1 MLVPIAPVAQSEAGK
16 DLKSPT
22 GVSSNLTWGIAG
34 LAQW

>member
-1 MLVPIAPVAQSEAGK
+1 MLALLAPVAQSEAGK

-22 GVSSNLTWGIAG
+22 GVSSNLTWGSAG